1 MTRISESDIPLAVI
15 FDRDGTLIHD
25 VPYNGD
31 PALVEPV
38 SGAGEVLAELRAR
51 GIGIGIVTNQ
61 SGIGRGLLTP
71 RQVAEVN
78 ARVEQLLGPIDTWQ
92 ICPHG
97 PLDGCAC
104 RKPHPTMVVAACAA
118 LGVPTH
124 RAAVIGD
131 IEADVQAGL
140 RAGARTVLVP
150 TAATAAEEIDRAPR
164 TARDLR
170 EAVAMAL
177 DRR

>member
-1 MTRISESDIPLAVI
+1 VTRNSDSDNALAVL

-31 PALVEPV
+31 PELVEPV

-51 GIGIGIVTNQ
+51 GIGIGVVTNQ
-61 SGIGRGLLTP
+61 SGIGRGLLTH
-71 RQVAEVN
+71 RQVAAVN
-78 ARVEQLLGPIDTWQ
+78 AKVEQLLGPIGTWQ

-104 RKPHPTMVVAACAA
+104 RKPQPTMVVAACAA
-118 LGVPTH
+118 LGVPVN
-124 RAAVIGD
+124 RATVIGD

-140 RAGARTVLVP
+140 RAGARAVLVP
-150 TAATAAEEIDRAPR
+150 NAATAAEEIGRAPH

-170 EAVAMAL
+170 EAVALAL
-177 DRR
+177 ERR